1 MVKAVVVKAVGVKV
15 VGTMLVVNVLLY
27 VWSVGV
33 SLVGVEVGPV
43 EVGRV
48 EVGLLEIGL
57 PEGGRSGR
65 GRTKAN
71 GNAEEEL
78 EKPNEGYHEVSDD
91 EIDIPPFT
99 PLREQGIHFD
109 RRILQGAMTR
119 ELDFF
124 HLFFTR
130 EIISSIATN
139 SNIYATTK
147 VSQKS
152 YCRAYVNKEGLWN
165 EISPAE
171 IETLIALLIYF
182 GLVRVDTRT
191 ENYWSTKTIY
201 HGLWARK
208 IMSRDRYKSLMAFLH
223 VVDPTTEIPGE
234 KLCNIAALLSQFKDR
249 CKILYQPTQNLAVDE
264 RMVKSKHRSGMGQYM
279 KDKPTKWEVLAD
291 SDNGYTVDF
300 NVYIGKETQGIS
312 KHGLGYDG
320 VMELM
325 EPYLN
330 QGYHLYRDNFYTSE
344 LLEHLFYIVLQ
355 LQVQ

>member
-1 MVKAVVVKAVGVKV
+1 M
-15 VGTMLVVNVLLY
+15 
-27 VWSVGV
+27 
-33 SLVGVEVGPV
+33 
-43 EVGRV
+43 
-48 EVGLLEIGL
+48 
-57 PEGGRSGR
+57 
-65 GRTKAN
+65 
-71 GNAEEEL
+71 
-78 EKPNEGYHEVSDD
+78 SDH

-109 RRILQGAMTR
+109 RRILRGAMTR

-124 HLFFTR
+124 HFFFTH

-152 YCRAYVNKEGLWN
+152 YCRAYVNKEGSWN
-165 EISPAE
+165 ETSPAE
-171 IETLIALLIYF
+171 IEILIALLIYF

-234 KLCNIAALLSQFKDR
+234 KLHKIAALLSQFKDR

-264 RMVKSKHRSGMGQYM
+264 RVVKSKHRSGMRQYM
-279 KDKPTKWEVLAD
+279 KDKPTKWGVKLWVLAD

-312 KHGLGYDG
+312 KHGLGYDV

-330 QGYHLYRDNFYTSE
+330 QGYHLYLDNFYTSPE
-344 LLEHLFYIVLQ
+344 LLEHLFLYRTPATGTVKLNRTGIPPCMLNVKEWAKYHKHGDMRWVRHAPVLS
-355 LQVQ
+355 LQWID